1 MEENTNT
8 LEMLEQIRQ
17 LYQSIETP
25 DHALAERYAW
35 VVVKAL
41 YSKELE
47 HDALRSRQYLAECMH
62 LTLQRPSKVY
72 SAILGAACSMAK
84 RFVDFRFTPFLRM
97 WDVRHL
103 RQEDYA
109 PGRSDDGKAFLSL
122 AERATKAYMH
132 AILIRPA
139 EVLPEEQLDVL
150 RPVARNLRYGS
161 PRPMIVAQV
170 RKVETHSGRP
180 MRFAQLV
187 DARGLVLDCEV
198 HALAPHPLVPV
209 PGGRH
214 YVNVGQLYDV
224 LPRGKKQQAD
234 EKVRHNDVAV
244 EEAVLSSGRFGETY
258 PLCVGYVDRY
268 DAQHQHYHVFD
279 GQSRHLVAE
288 ASSQRLGMYGR
299 PAISAGDYVS
309 FAPIV
314 PRPKSEGGKVFK
326 SAYIVGK
333 YTRED
338 GPAAFGLREAK
349 VMFVD
354 TEKKYYRW
362 ELTDA
367 SQPIVEQGTTEPS
380 FTSGFVSFESAN
392 SPHPNGQN
400 LPEVGEVVQLV
411 VFLHRGKDKQKRPR
425 VVQVIRRPKA

>member
-1 MEENTNT
+1 MEENTNCLDT
-8 LEMLEQIRQ
+8 LEQVRQ
-17 LYQSIETP
+17 LYQSVESP
-25 DHALAERYAW
+25 DEGLKERYAW
-35 VVVKAL
+35 VIVKAL

-47 HDALRSRQYLAECMH
+47 NDSLRSRQYLAEYVH
-62 LTLQRPSKVY
+62 LDLPRPSKVH
-72 SAILGAACSMAK
+72 SAVLGAACSMAK
-84 RFVDFRFTPFLRM
+84 RFADFRFAPFLRM

-109 PGRSDDGKAFLSL
+109 EGRSEGGKTFLSL
-122 AERATKAYMH
+122 AERVTKAYMH
-132 AILIRPA
+132 AVLIRPD
-139 EVLPEEQLDVL
+139 EVLPKEQLDVL
-150 RPVARNLRYGS
+150 RPIAQKMRYSS
-161 PRPMIVAQV
+161 PRTMIVAQV

-209 PGGRH
+209 PGGKH

-224 LPRGKKQQAD
+224 LPRGKKRQAD
-234 EKVRHNDVAV
+234 DAEKRSDLAI
-244 EEAVLSSGRFGETY
+244 EEAVLSSGRLGEAY
-258 PLCVGYVDRY
+258 PLCVGYVERY

-288 ASSQRLGMYGR
+288 ASSQRLGLYGR
-299 PAISAGDYVS
+299 PAVCAGDFVS

-314 PRPKSEGGKVFK
+314 PRPKTAGGKVFK
-326 SAYIVGK
+326 SAYIVSK
-333 YTRED
+333 YAPEA
-338 GPAAFGLREAK
+338 GLAAFGLREAK
-349 VMFVD
+349 VLFVD
-354 TEKKYYRW
+354 TAKKYYRW
-362 ELTDA
+362 ELTDP

-380 FTSGFVSFESAN
+380 FTSGYVNFDGDAG
-392 SPHPNGQN
+392 PHPHGQN

-425 VVQVIRRPKA
+425 VVYVKRA